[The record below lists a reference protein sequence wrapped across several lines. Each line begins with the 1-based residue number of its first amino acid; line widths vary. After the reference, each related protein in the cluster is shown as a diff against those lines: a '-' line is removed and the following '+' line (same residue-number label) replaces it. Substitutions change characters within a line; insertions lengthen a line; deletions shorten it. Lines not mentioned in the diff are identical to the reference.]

1 MDFCTFY
8 QLINYWGL
16 PLRGE
21 SKLVGFS
28 KQASLPIPAEP
39 PKAKDKSQEK
49 GSAVGNQQPLLPE
62 AGGGETTLPCYRVVA
77 YAGAQGHIPATEAA
91 GCMPAHTVTYTA
103 QTPNRTWDLSTSG
116 HIGTDW
122 SRHPIAMV
130 IGDPESS
137 QVT

>member
-49 GSAVGNQQPLLPE
+49 GSAVGSQQPLLPE

-77 YAGAQGHIPATEAA
+77 HTGAQGHSPATEAA
-91 GCMPAHTVTYTA
+91 GGRCQRTQSLTLPRL
-103 QTPNRTWDLSTSG
+103 QTELGIRAL
-116 HIGTDW
+116 
-122 SRHPIAMV
+122 
-130 IGDPESS
+130 
-137 QVT
+137 

>member
-28 KQASLPIPAEP
+28 KQASLTIPAEP

-49 GSAVGNQQPLLPE
+49 GSAVGSQQPLLPE

-77 YAGAQGHIPATEAA
+77 HTGAQGHSPATEAA
-91 GCMPAHTVTYTA
+91 GGRCQHTQSLTLPRL
-103 QTPNRTWDLSTSG
+103 QTELGIRAL
-116 HIGTDW
+116 
-122 SRHPIAMV
+122 
-130 IGDPESS
+130 
-137 QVT
+137 